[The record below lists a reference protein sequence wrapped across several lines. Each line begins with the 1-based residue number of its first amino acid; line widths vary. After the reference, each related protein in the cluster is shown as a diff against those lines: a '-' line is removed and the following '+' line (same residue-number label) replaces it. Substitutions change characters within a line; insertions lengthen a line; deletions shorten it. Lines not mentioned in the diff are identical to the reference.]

1 MLTHHQLVAVGAGR
15 LGVSLATLASVRD
28 MVATANVAI
37 RVAAASRGD
46 AAVRARARSV
56 SSAGV
61 VRRPASLST
70 TRGRRDRAVA
80 FGALADAAE
89 SCDEA
94 CTWEQLEH
102 EVTEEIVA
110 NVMRV
115 DVTACRADDTV
126 LAALETLVSNRISGV
141 PVVDDDGVVVGVI
154 SEYDLLV
161 RLGSQR
167 AERQTM
173 DDGMFPPIGR
183 CDEFGGSVK
192 DMWGRFLDLQE
203 RADKANGETVE
214 DAMGE
219 ARTVAPGMKLA
230 DATDVMLNE
239 RLTRLVV
246 VDDEEKLV
254 GVLSRGDII
263 RRTYEAFRRGVE
275 AASPIRDECC
285 EDDKEA

>member
-1 MLTHHQLVAVGAGR
+1 M
-15 LGVSLATLASVRD
+15 
-28 MVATANVAI
+28 
-37 RVAAASRGD
+37 
-46 AAVRARARSV
+46 
-56 SSAGV
+56 
-61 VRRPASLST
+61 
-70 TRGRRDRAVA
+70 
-80 FGALADAAE
+80 ADAAE

-94 CTWEQLEH
+94 CTWEQLEL
-102 EVTEEIVA
+102 EVTEEVVA

-115 DVTACRADDTV
+115 DVTACRTDDTV

-192 DMWGRFLDLQE
+192 DMWGRFLDLQA
-203 RADKANGETVE
+203 RADKANGDAVE

-219 ARTVAPGMKLA
+219 ARTVGPSMKLA
-230 DATDVMLNE
+230 DATDVMLDE

-246 VDDEEKLV
+246 VDEEEKLV

-263 RRTYEAFRRGVE
+263 RRTYEAFRRGVK
-275 AASPIRDECC
+275 RC
-285 EDDKEA
+285 ERKA